1 MATERNVAIRTDS
14 IELAALLKW
23 AQVVHSG
30 GEAKQ
35 LIQDGRVRVNGE
47 VERRRG
53 RKVALGD
60 NVEIDGLMLVVTK
73 PEAQSPKP

>member
-1 MATERNVAIRTDS
+1 
-14 IELAALLKW
+14 
-23 AQVVHSG
+23 VVYSG

-60 NVEIDGLMLVVTK
+60 HVEIDGVIVIVTK
-73 PEAQSPKP
+73 ADAQRPEP

>member
-1 MATERNVAIRTDS
+1 MVTERNVAIRTES

-23 AQVVHSG
+23 AQVVDSG

-35 LIQDGRVRVNGE
+35 LMQDGRVRVNGE

-53 RKVALGD
+53 RKVVLGD
-60 NVEIDGLMLVVTK
+60 RVEIDGFIIVVTQA
-73 PEAQSPKP
+73 EALSP

>member
-1 MATERNVAIRTDS
+1 MATERSVAIRTES

-23 AQVVHSG
+23 AQVVDSG

-53 RKVALGD
+53 RKVVLGD
-60 NVEIDGLMLVVTK
+60 HVEVDGLVLVVTK
-73 PEAQSPKP
+73 PEARSPKA